1 MSENGR
7 GLVFAGLLVA
17 AALGVGVFGRD
28 PKAVEPGLSYEEW
41 AARRVAEAEAAAAAD
56 RARMGG
62 LRDADPLTVRDEP
75 SPSGSLAGAMER
87 ARETGAPVAVRLLMG
102 EGRSQEWREVT
113 VHPDGRTV
121 GADGREVLS
130 AADAARMVAAEAM
143 TEGEPAGG
151 AVSES
156 WGARS

>member
-1 MSENGR
+1 VSENGR

-17 AALGVGVFGRD
+17 AALGVGVLGRD
-28 PKAVEPGLSYEEW
+28 PKAVEPGLSYEAW
-41 AARRVAEAEAAAAAD
+41 AALDDLGARHRHPQAERRFD
-56 RARMGG
+56 
-62 LRDADPLTVRDEP
+62 DEP
-75 SPSGSLAGAMER
+75 SPSGSLAGAIER
-87 ARETGAPVAVRLLMG
+87 ARETGAPVAVRLLLG
-102 EGRSQEWREVT
+102 VGRSQEWQEVT

-121 GADGREVLS
+121 GADGRELFD
-130 AADAARMVAAEAM
+130 AATAARMVDAEAM

>member
-1 MSENGR
+1 MNENGR

-17 AALGVGVFGRD
+17 AALGVGVLGRD

-62 LRDADPLTVRDEP
+62 LRDDVRDEP
-75 SPSGSLAGAMER
+75 SPSGSLAGAIER
-87 ARETGAPVAVRLLMG
+87 ARETGVPVAVRLLMG
-102 EGRSQEWREVT
+102 VGRSQEWQEVT

-130 AADAARMVAAEAM
+130 AADAARMVDAERR
-143 TEGEPAGG
+143 TVGEPAGG
-151 AVSES
+151 AVSGS